1 MSYGGNGKSDNFSTN
16 SINSMNSYGTNKII
30 NKNLKIDVIG
40 YDNKYIMA
48 YIKKSSK
55 SNSTKK
61 STTNKQKI

>member
-16 SINSMNSYGTNKII
+16 SINSMNSYGANKII

-55 SNSTKK
+55 SSSTKK

>member
-1 MSYGGNGKSDNFSTN
+1 
-16 SINSMNSYGTNKII
+16 MNSYGSNKII

-55 SNSTKK
+55 SSSTKK